1 MALSYAAMHILALN
15 PFHGGSHKAFLDGW
29 VANSNRHDWT
39 CLTLP
44 DRHWKW
50 RMRHGAFTFAQQ
62 LREQPPERPVDLIF
76 TTDMMDVA
84 ALRGLL
90 PASYRD
96 VPILCYFHENQL
108 TYPWQDERERDHH
121 FAYTNIQSALAA
133 DAVWFNSKFH
143 RDNFFD
149 AAEVL
154 LRRMPDFAPINAL
167 LRTRE
172 AAGVQ
177 YPGIDSISNRAKKTD
192 SNASDFHICWAA
204 RREHDKN
211 PEDFFDA
218 LRQIRAL
225 GVPFQL
231 SVLGQQYEKSPPCFD
246 EARQTFK
253 DETRRWGYLPRA
265 EYLDALAASDCFV
278 STANHEFFGIST
290 IEAMNAGCIPL
301 LPDRLAYPEILQT
314 DSVLSE
320 ACIYDGSVE
329 DLVSR
334 LRQLASQRVA
344 QSKRTRALRDRAIGL
359 ASRFHWVKR
368 ATEMDEAAEVLLT
381 TMRRRCS
388 KTW

>member
-1 MALSYAAMHILALN
+1 MHILALN

-29 VANSNRHDWT
+29 IANSNRHDWT

-133 DAVWFNSKFH
+133 DAVWFNSEFH
-143 RDNFFD
+143 RDDFFD
-149 AAEVL
+149 AAEAF
-154 LRRMPDFAPINAL
+154 LRRMPDYAPINAL
-167 LRTRE
+167 QRARE
-172 AAGVQ
+172 AASVQ
-177 YPGIDSISNRAKKTD
+177 YPGIDSINTRTKRAD

-204 RREHDKN
+204 RWEHDKN

-218 LRQIRAL
+218 LRQLNAAE
-225 GVPFQL
+225 VQFQL
-231 SVLGQQYEKSPPCFD
+231 SVLGQQFEKTPSCFD
-246 EARQTFK
+246 ESKRIFK
-253 DETRRWGYLPRA
+253 DNIRHWGFLPRA
-265 EYLDALAASDCFV
+265 KYFDVLAASDCFV
-278 STANHEFFGIST
+278 STARHEFFGIST
-290 IEAMNAGCIPL
+290 VEAMNAGCIPL
-301 LPDRLAYPEILQT
+301 LPNRLAYPEILQP
-314 DSVLSE
+314 DSLLSE
-320 ACIYDGSVE
+320 ATIYDGSVE

-334 LRQLASQRVA
+334 LRQLASLWIA
-344 QSKRTRALRDRAIGL
+344 QPDRTEALRARAIDL
-359 ASRFHWVKR
+359 ACRFHWVKR
-368 ATEMDEAAEVLLT
+368 ATEMDNAADAIVGYGQS
-381 TMRRRCS
+381 RSRANH
-388 KTW
+388 

>member
-1 MALSYAAMHILALN
+1 MHILALN

-143 RDNFFD
+143 RDDFFD
-149 AAEVL
+149 AAEAF
-154 LRRMPDFAPINAL
+154 LRRMPDFAPVEHLKHVRENAS
-167 LRTRE
+167 
-172 AAGVQ
+172 VQ
-177 YPGIDSISNRAKKTD
+177 YPGVWTADEFRPPCENDSRL
-192 SNASDFHICWAA
+192 HVVWAA
-204 RREHDKN
+204 RWEHDKN
-211 PEDFFDA
+211 PEAFFDA
-218 LRQIRAL
+218 LRIL
-225 GVPFQL
+225 KSESVPFTI
-231 SVLGQQYEKSPPCFD
+231 SVVGQQFERTPSCFS
-246 EARQTFK
+246 EAQHEFASEICHWGFLRK
-253 DETRRWGYLPRA
+253 DEYL
-265 EYLDALAASDCFV
+265 ALLLKADCIV
-278 STANHEFFGIST
+278 STAIHEFFGIAVV
-290 IEAMNAGCIPL
+290 EAMSAGCVPV
-301 LPDRLAYPEILQT
+301 LPNRLSYPELIWNDPQHFDRCL
-314 DSVLSE
+314 
-320 ACIYDGSVE
+320 YDGTVE
-329 DLVSR
+329 DLARKLTNLAKLRREESDEFGTLVKQTRIRPSKFDWWRRAVIMDARVYNFVTDHQSR
-334 LRQLASQRVA
+334 S
-344 QSKRTRALRDRAIGL
+344 RAN
-359 ASRFHWVKR
+359 H
-368 ATEMDEAAEVLLT
+368 
-381 TMRRRCS
+381 
-388 KTW
+388 